1 MAAHERSAFERGI
14 AREAAGD
21 VAVDVAA
28 EGAADLAA
36 DVGAS
41 VFAQLPWI
49 GATPRVRERV
59 VEGAAEGAG
68 KRTVAAAL
76 SLSLS
81 REASAR
87 LARELGLGLGS
98 GRGRGSQNGVDLRHG
113 GNPLFS
119 PGTADGPRRIPRLR
133 AQTSARVALA
143 GLTIFASL
151 ATSLL
156 HEPATRGSLP
166 ASVRSGGARESLQ
179 SRGGAPRGAGAM
191 NRKQVLAAVIGVGA
205 VTTGAA
211 AQNAVQWRVEDGG
224 NGHWYQLHS
233 FQGPTTRSSA
243 LEFATARNA
252 ALACLET
259 EPENRWVAS
268 AFTGAMGLPVG
279 QAWIGGVRTNG
290 VWRWETG
297 GLIDFLAW
305 NCNHCHPTCQPDY
318 TCEDF
323 LAVMCI
329 AEGVARFNN
338 LGDCLGTG
346 EGQALLEW
354 SADCNSDGIVDYG
367 QILAGEL
374 EDTNANGVPD
384 CCDAGTSCN
393 CPADIDGNGD
403 VNGIDL
409 AIILDKWGTNGGK
422 DYPNADIDGDGT
434 IAGADLAEVLGNW
447 GACR

>member
-1 MAAHERSAFERGI
+1 MAAHARSALQRGV

-28 EGAADLAA
+28 DVAADLAA
-36 DVGAS
+36 N

-49 GATPRVRERV
+49 CATPRVRERV

-68 KRTVAAAL
+68 KRTDALPL
-76 SLSLS
+76 SL
-81 REASAR
+81 EASAR

-98 GRGRGSQNGVDLRHG
+98 ARGRGSWNGVDLRRD
-113 GNPLFS
+113 GNLRFS
-119 PGTADGPRRIPRLR
+119 PGSADGPRRIPRLR
-133 AQTSARVALA
+133 AQTLARVALA
-143 GLTIFASL
+143 GLMIFASL

-179 SRGGAPRGAGAM
+179 SRGGAPRGADAM

-224 NGHWYQLHS
+224 NGHWYRCAQTSVL
-233 FQGPTTRSSA
+233 GDA
-243 LEFATARNA
+243 WATANSVAISSGGHLATVTSNA
-252 ALACLET
+252 
-259 EPENRWVAS
+259 ENQWVYTLSVAQGAWSGRTGPLLGGYKLPNNSFRWVTDEPWSFAAWLPGEPSSGLWEPYLMYIGPQFTQNS
-268 AFTGAMGLPVG
+268 AAT
-279 QAWIGGVRTNG
+279 WNDTNA
-290 VWRWETG
+290 
-297 GLIDFLAW
+297 LNI
-305 NCNHCHPTCQPDY
+305 
-318 TCEDF
+318 EDS
-323 LAVMCI
+323 LSYHYIV
-329 AEGVARFNN
+329 
-338 LGDCLGTG
+338 
-346 EGQALLEW
+346 EW
-354 SADCNSDGIVDYG
+354 SADCNADGIVDYG

-374 EDTNANGVPD
+374 EDTNSNGVPD
-384 CCDAGTSCN
+384 CCDIGASCDP
-393 CPADIDGNGD
+393 CAAADIDGNGD

-447 GACR
+447 GACQ

>member
-1 MAAHERSAFERGI
+1 MAADARSALQRGV

-28 EGAADLAA
+28 DVAAN
-36 DVGAS
+36 

-68 KRTVAAAL
+68 KRTIARP
-76 SLSLS
+76 LS

-98 GRGRGSQNGVDLRHG
+98 GHGRGGWNDEDLRRD
-113 GNPLFS
+113 GNPPLS
-119 PGTADGPRRIPRLR
+119 PGTADGPRRFPRLR
-133 AQTSARVALA
+133 GQASARVALA

-156 HEPATRGSLP
+156 HEPAARGSLR

-211 AQNAVQWRVEDGG
+211 AQDAVQWRVEDGG
-224 NGHWYQLHS
+224 NGHWYRMELS
-233 FQGPTTRSSA
+233 PMGWSV
-243 LEFATARNA
+243 ARTA
-252 ALACLET
+252 ALAKGGDLASFESDA
-259 EPENRWVAS
+259 EFSWVRTTIS
-268 AFTGAMGLPVG
+268 GHPWPSEGCHL
-279 QAWIGGVRTNG
+279 GGVQTPSSPSPDAG
-290 VWRWETG
+290 WSWLTG
-297 GLIDFLAW
+297 GQVSLQVNLDFDD
-305 NCNHCHPTCQPDY
+305 NPCGQGCCGENNEQN
-318 TCEDF
+318 F
-323 LAVMCI
+323 LHSY
-329 AEGVARFNN
+329 EYWQS
-338 LGDCLGTG
+338 LGDSNEVAFAAGCPASFTAYASLI
-346 EGQALLEW
+346 EW
-354 SADCNSDGIVDYG
+354 SADCNADGIVDYG
-367 QILAGEL
+367 QILSGEL
-374 EDTNANGVPD
+374 EDTNSNGVPD
-384 CCDAGTSCN
+384 CCDAGTSCD

-403 VNGIDL
+403 INGIDL

-447 GACR
+447 GACQ

>member
-1 MAAHERSAFERGI
+1 MAVHARSALERGI

-28 EGAADLAA
+28 DFAAN
-36 DVGAS
+36 

-68 KRTVAAAL
+68 EATLRGTLAL
-76 SLSLS
+76 PFS

-98 GRGRGSQNGVDLRHG
+98 GRGRGGWNDEDLRRG
-113 GNPLFS
+113 RNLPLS
-119 PGTADGPRRIPRLR
+119 LGTANGPRRIPRLR
-133 AQTSARVALA
+133 AQRSARVALA

-211 AQNAVQWRVEDGG
+211 AQDAVQWRVEDGG
-224 NGHWYQLHS
+224 NGHWY
-233 FQGPTTRSSA
+233 RCVRV
-243 LEFATARNA
+243 LEGIDWETARA
-252 ALACLET
+252 
-259 EPENRWVAS
+259 AS
-268 AFTGAMGLPVG
+268 ADAGGYLATIHSAAENLFAYWVIGPVSSWKTRFGPWLGGFKSASGWSWITGEP
-279 QAWIGGVRTNG
+279 W
-290 VWRWETG
+290 
-297 GLIDFLAW
+297 
-305 NCNHCHPTCQPDY
+305 DY
-318 TCEDF
+318 TDWYINEPNNACQFGEDRLHF
-323 LAVMCI
+323 I
-329 AEGVARFNN
+329 EGRPQWND
-338 LGDCLGTG
+338 LYHTGYCYG
-346 EGQALLEW
+346 EGPIWSYIIEW
-354 SADCNSDGIVDYG
+354 SADCNADGIVDYG

-374 EDTNANGVPD
+374 EDTNSNGVPD
-384 CCDAGTSCN
+384 CCDIGASCDP
-393 CPADIDGNGD
+393 CAAADIDGNGD
-403 VNGIDL
+403 INGIDL

-447 GACR
+447 GACQ